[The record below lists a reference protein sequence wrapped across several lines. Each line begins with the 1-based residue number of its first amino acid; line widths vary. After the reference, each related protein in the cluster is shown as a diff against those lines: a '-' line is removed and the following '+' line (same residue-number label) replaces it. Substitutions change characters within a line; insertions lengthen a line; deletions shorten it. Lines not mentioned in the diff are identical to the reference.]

1 MSGKGAPES
10 GCDMIT
16 LSIAYAVFIA
26 GFVLCDLLAGDLP
39 AILYAIAFYPVFL
52 ILYGGVKK

>member
-1 MSGKGAPES
+1 
-10 GCDMIT
+10 MIM
-16 LSIAYAVFIA
+16 LCVAYAVFIA

-52 ILYGGVKK
+52 ILYGGVKNDFRYKNKERP

>member
-1 MSGKGAPES
+1 MMF
-10 GCDMIT
+10 MIV
-16 LSIAYAVFIA
+16 AYGVFII

-52 ILYGGVKK
+52 ILYGGAKK